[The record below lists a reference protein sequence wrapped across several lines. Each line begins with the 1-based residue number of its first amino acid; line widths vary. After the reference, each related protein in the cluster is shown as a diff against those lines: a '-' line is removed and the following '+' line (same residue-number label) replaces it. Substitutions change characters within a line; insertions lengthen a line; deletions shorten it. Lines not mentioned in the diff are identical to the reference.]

1 MGSAVRPRRSVGCDD
16 AGERTRR
23 RTRARHACRLA
34 VRSENGSTRRAY
46 RRLAER
52 FGAWAEA
59 RSPRTLGRARG
70 PGRVAAY
77 LVHVAATDG
86 RLTLLQHAVSAL
98 RHVARQAGIPD
109 PRTPASR
116 AVLARVRRGH
126 RPGAPPDAEGANVAT
141 CPCCGFALTLAPAP
155 ADPTRPAVD

>member
-1 MGSAVRPRRSVGCDD
+1 MRGAT
-16 AGERTRR
+16 GERAAEPAPATL
-23 RTRARHACRLA
+23 AELA
-34 VRSENGSTRRAY
+34 VRSVNGSTRRAY

-59 RSPRTLGRARG
+59 RSLEPLAALADQDA
-70 PGRVAAY
+70 VAAY

-86 RLTLLQHAVSAL
+86 RLTMLQHAVSAL

-109 PRTPASR
+109 PHTPASR
-116 AVLARVRRGH
+116 AVLARVRSGH
-126 RPGAPPDAEGANVAT
+126 RPGASPDAEGANVAT

-155 ADPTRPAVD
+155 EDPTRPATD